1 MNLYVQKFTVRHNG
15 ERYKAGE
22 VIENVPDDI
31 GKNLVNN
38 SNGTI
43 IELPQL
49 KSKEVIKQP
58 QITID
63 PATKKEDDLED
74 ESKKNIKSEEK
85 KENESGDNKNDGG
98 NSEGEEKETDGNEEH
113 EDNDQMTELPSAD
126 LTATV
131 KPAAKTKKTKVEK

>member
-15 ERYKAGE
+15 KRYKAGE

-31 GKNLVNN
+31 GKNLVDN

-43 IELPQL
+43 VELPQL
-49 KSKEVIKQP
+49 KSQEIFKQP
-58 QITID
+58 QSTLD
-63 PATKKEDDLED
+63 SVTKKDDDLED
-74 ESKKNIKSEEK
+74 ESKKVIKSEEK
-85 KENESGDNKNDGG
+85 KDNESGDNDDEDP
-98 NSEGEEKETDGNEEH
+98 EGEEKETDSHEEH

-131 KPAAKTKKTKVEK
+131 KPAAKTKKTKAEK